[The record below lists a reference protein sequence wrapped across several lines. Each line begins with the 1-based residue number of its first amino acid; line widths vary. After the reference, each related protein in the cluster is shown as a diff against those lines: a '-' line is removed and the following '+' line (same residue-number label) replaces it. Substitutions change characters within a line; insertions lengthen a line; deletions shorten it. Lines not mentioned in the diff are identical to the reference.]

1 MSPAQTSDVTT
12 YDGIPISNLWLL
24 MLYASDLFRTL
35 GETWTERE
43 DMPDDVPDLVAEI
56 LAYFVEQ
63 RLRRNL
69 SFGYRLRTADL
80 SRVRG
85 RIDHLRTASHRLL
98 DKGRVA
104 CRFDEFTVDT
114 RRNRYVRC
122 ALERLTTI
130 VGCKK
135 LAKRCRSLAASL
147 RSMGVLG
154 DKPTRAEISLER
166 FGRHDADDR
175 QMVAAAHLAF
185 QLAMPMDA
193 FGDQNLLDPGRD
205 STWLRKLF
213 EHAVAGLYEVA
224 LPREHWRVRSGTKL
238 RWQTADATD
247 GMNGIL
253 PGMQTDIVLDHL
265 PSVHRTVIDTK
276 FTSIV
281 KKGQYGQMK
290 LKSGYIYQLYTYLRS

>member
-1 MSPAQTSDVTT
+1 
-12 YDGIPISNLWLL
+12 
-24 MLYASDLFRTL
+24 
-35 GETWTERE
+35 
-43 DMPDDVPDLVAEI
+43 
-56 LAYFVEQ
+56 
-63 RLRRNL
+63 
-69 SFGYRLRTADL
+69 
-80 SRVRG
+80 
-85 RIDHLRTASHRLL
+85 
-98 DKGRVA
+98 
-104 CRFDEFTVDT
+104 
-114 RRNRYVRC
+114 
-122 ALERLTTI
+122 
-130 VGCKK
+130 
-135 LAKRCRSLAASL
+135 
-147 RSMGVLG
+147 MGVLG

-175 QMVAAAHLAF
+175 QKVAAAHLAF

-290 LKSGYIYQLYTYLRS
+290 LKSGYIYQLYTYLRSQEGLGGWADGATGVLLHPAIDAHVDESVTIQGHRLRFVTVDLAVPALEIRKQLIELAESLVVC